1 MNIINLI
8 FEKIYIKNKIY
19 KMQPNK
25 PESNNHRQKDSLTY
39 VNDFITKLN
48 KKILSIPK
56 NSQQTVCKVLSA
68 ILDKNKNLMRQYSYE
83 GLPDELPILRAF
95 LWKILLNY
103 LPEEHKK
110 WEETLLKQ
118 RSQYNNYKKFI
129 EGRLQLELKEK
140 KYKSKDTLEQIIKD
154 VYRTNTQISF
164 FHEPVNKDKKD
175 KKEEYLKLF
184 EKRKNC
190 TFTDIKDIYYNEGED
205 EIHVDVMKRILFI
218 YTYICQDISYHQGM
232 NELLAPI
239 YYCFSYDQTYQEE
252 TEENI
257 EADSFWCFY
266 NLMSKVSLSFVS
278 AREKGLD
285 AKSYIFENC
294 LKFIDEE
301 IYDKLI
307 QLNIRSEY
315 YCYKWFILLFS
326 QEFELNKLL
335 KIWDLIFSHDDIYY
349 YVTYIGLAIMI
360 MKKDII
366 IKGEMVDVMQTL
378 QNFEDININELLNK
392 TKELNEKFKSQL
404 DEFILKTKQIH
415 KEKNSK

>member
-1 MNIINLI
+1 
-8 FEKIYIKNKIY
+8 
-19 KMQPNK
+19 
-25 PESNNHRQKDSLTY
+25 
-39 VNDFITKLN
+39 
-48 KKILSIPK
+48 
-56 NSQQTVCKVLSA
+56 
-68 ILDKNKNLMRQYSYE
+68 
-83 GLPDELPILRAF
+83 
-95 LWKILLNY
+95 
-103 LPEEHKK
+103 
-110 WEETLLKQ
+110 
-118 RSQYNNYKKFI
+118 
-129 EGRLQLELKEK
+129 
-140 KYKSKDTLEQIIKD
+140 
-154 VYRTNTQISF
+154 
-164 FHEPVNKDKKD
+164 
-175 KKEEYLKLF
+175 
-184 EKRKNC
+184 
-190 TFTDIKDIYYNEGED
+190 
-205 EIHVDVMKRILFI
+205 
-218 YTYICQDISYHQGM
+218 
-232 NELLAPI
+232 
-239 YYCFSYDQTYQEE
+239 
-252 TEENI
+252 
-257 EADSFWCFY
+257 
-266 NLMSKVSLSFVS
+266 MSKVSLSFVS